1 LSFEAERAPQRSVAF
16 AATSLQEKAPIMA
29 EHITHDAI
37 YDTVDR
43 DDFDAMVEVD
53 RYARRTGAFDEII
66 AATEDHFW
74 DPLDPAYVD
83 FSQPFD
89 TKNETIMPRDFTIEL
104 NCAVADRLDE
114 GQKIALANEVTRFSL
129 SQILHGEQGALSLSA
144 SLCHVLYDPGAL
156 EYAANQAREEAR
168 HVTAFSKYVGARW
181 GTPLPVG
188 QTLGDLM
195 NELVLAPEVYK
206 KLIGMQM
213 LIEGLAMGAFAT
225 LHSKTRDPLL
235 RRTVQLVMT
244 DEAFH
249 HKFGR
254 IWAKR
259 TVPKLSE
266 EEHEKVELWAASCFH
281 KIFMNLVNAEQK
293 QAIYPKYGFDWKF
306 VRASVMEAFND
317 DDRRRMM
324 KENTNIFRVLIKTL
338 LHGGIITERTR
349 HLYEAW
355 VDLGQL
361 EQEPDGVVGDAIAEE
376 AMIELR
382 EINGQKRKKIGRAFK
397 EMARAAQ

>member
-1 LSFEAERAPQRSVAF
+1 LAD
-16 AATSLQEKAPIMA
+16 
-29 EHITHDAI
+29 HITHDAI

-43 DDFDAMVEVD
+43 DDFDAMIEVD

-66 AATEDHFW
+66 SATEDHFW
-74 DPLDPAYVD
+74 DPLDKAYVD

-89 TKNETIMPRDFTIEL
+89 TAAETIMPRDFTIEL

-114 GQKIALANEVTRFSL
+114 GQQIRLANQSTRFSL

-144 SLCHVLYDPGAL
+144 SLCHVMHDPGAV

-168 HVTAFSKYVGARW
+168 HVTAFAKYVEARW
-181 GTPLPVG
+181 GTPLPAG
-188 QTLGDLM
+188 TTLRELM

-225 LHSKTRDPLL
+225 LHSRTQDPVL

-259 TVPKLSE
+259 TVPKLTE
-266 EEHEKVELWAASCFH
+266 EEHVKVENWAAQCFH
-281 KIFMNLVNAEQK
+281 KVFTNLVNAEQK
-293 QAIYPKYGFDWKF
+293 QHIYPEFGLDWKW
-306 VRASVMEAFND
+306 VRGAVMEAFTD
-317 DDRRRMM
+317 ADRRRLM
-324 KENTNIFRVLIKTL
+324 KQNTNIFRVLIKTL
-338 LHGGIITERTR
+338 LHGGIITDRTR

-355 VDLGQL
+355 VDLGEL
-361 EQEPDGVVGDAIAEE
+361 EREPEGVVGDAVAEE
-376 AMIELR
+376 AMVELR
-382 EINGQKRKKIGRAFK
+382 EINQGKRKKIGRAFK
-397 EMARAAQ
+397 EIAQAS